1 MKFNEVFEAFL
12 AGKGIAYK
20 YPVGQYE
27 VYRLYKSKTLI
38 KEYMTNDFGTPSL
51 DRCEITNWLPVDI
64 ILSNAWKVVDD

>member
-27 VYRLYKSKTLI
+27 VYRLYKSKTLTQTRNGLR
-38 KEYMTNDFGTPSL
+38 KTHGCTTRMRKGERKKNEQS
-51 DRCEITNWLPVDI
+51 
-64 ILSNAWKVVDD
+64 